1 MLTKVNNPPC
11 AMPPASETHVLIL
24 PQARLAVLATPKAAS
39 QTLRAALRPFAI
51 ISGPFAEAGSRHIS
65 AMVYHKHWRHR
76 AERVA
81 GAALETVAVIR
92 DPLDRAESWYR
103 YRQRKMEGEPNS
115 TRGIGFD
122 SFLFSAAQPEP
133 PSYASI
139 GDQARFLGWDGT
151 APQVDHLFAFDRLDL
166 IAAFLSDRLGQTL
179 LLPHRNASPSRAT
192 LQLAPASA
200 QARAAFSTAHAT
212 EEALYQRVMAAGGYL
227 NSSAR

>member
-1 MLTKVNNPPC
+1 MGAAPPV
-11 AMPPASETHVLIL
+11 SETHLLIL

-39 QTLRAALRPFAI
+39 QTLRAALRPFAFS
-51 ISGPFAEAGSRHIS
+51 SGPFAEAGSRHIS

-81 GAALETVAVIR
+81 RTALETVAVIR

-103 YRQRKMEGEPNS
+103 YRQRKLEGEPNS
-115 TRGIGFD
+115 TRGISFD
-122 SFLFSAAQPEP
+122 SFLLSAAQPEP
-133 PSYASI
+133 PSNASI

-179 LLPHRNASPSRAT
+179 LLPHRNASPSRET
-192 LQLAPASA
+192 LQLGPASA
-200 QARAAFSTAHAT
+200 QARAAFAASRAA
-212 EEALYQRVMAAGGYL
+212 EDALYQRVMAAGGYL
-227 NSSAR
+227 NSSER